1 MEELSNEHEKL
12 EKHRKTNGKCRKK
25 LPEKVL
31 PELLGK
37 FDAFCQVVP
46 HADRVVFRAG
56 HYQRFPV
63 ISIIIVQ

>member
-1 MEELSNEHEKL
+1 MQ
-12 EKHRKTNGKCRKK
+12 KK

-56 HYQRFPV
+56 HYQGFPV
-63 ISIIIVQ
+63 IIIIIIQ

>member
-1 MEELSNEHEKL
+1 MNVINLTYTEKQ
-12 EKHRKTNGKCRKK
+12 GKMQKK

-37 FDAFCQVVP
+37 LDAFCQVVP

-56 HYQRFPV
+56 HYQGFPV
-63 ISIIIVQ
+63 IIIIIIQ

>member
-1 MEELSNEHEKL
+1 MNVINLTYTEKQMENAE
-12 EKHRKTNGKCRKK
+12 KK

-31 PELLGK
+31 PELLGE

-56 HYQRFPV
+56 HYQGFPV
-63 ISIIIVQ
+63 IIIIIVQ

>member
-1 MEELSNEHEKL
+1 MENAE
-12 EKHRKTNGKCRKK
+12 KK

-31 PELLGK
+31 PELLGEL
-37 FDAFCQVVP
+37 DAFCQVVP